1 MRIDLTF
8 QVEGIL
14 IFCLLNAAE
23 NIWEKKMAQK
33 CFSFKKWIKSFIDIH
48 KETKT
53 AYNVNDYK
61 PDDD

>member
-1 MRIDLTF
+1 MRRDLTF

-33 CFSFKKWIKSFIDIH
+33 CFSFKK
-48 KETKT
+48 
-53 AYNVNDYK
+53 
-61 PDDD
+61 